1 MRGDKLNSREG
12 AFTLIEVLIVV
23 VLLGVLAAIVVPL
36 LGESSEEAELKACMA
51 NLGVIYR
58 SMQIY
63 ELRNGQ
69 YPESTDDLAATFPTL
84 PACPLGG
91 EYTWDLEADKYHIV
105 CTAQHN
111 PEVDHVCIRNI
122 HGPNAR

>member
-1 MRGDKLNSREG
+1 MRGHKFNSRDG
-12 AFTLIEVLIVV
+12 AFTLIEILIVV

-36 LGESSEEAELKACMA
+36 FSESSEEAELETCMA

-84 PACPLGG
+84 PACPLAGS
-91 EYTWDLEADKYHIV
+91 YRWTLASDAYHVV
-105 CTAQHN
+105 CNGQHN
-111 PEVDHVCIRNI
+111 PEVSHVCIRDS